1 MSAKDSQKIDYW
13 QKKRTE
19 SIPSQKEEEEV
30 KEEAVVVV
38 TIWSGLV
45 SLAPLIYHRLSLT
58 RPIQPMSTNA
68 DDVVLKPK
76 EI

>member
-19 SIPSQKEEEEV
+19 SIPSHGEEEV

-38 TIWSGLV
+38 TIWSGL
-45 SLAPLIYHRLSLT
+45 T
-58 RPIQPMSTNA
+58 RSAHISSSQSHKTYPTNEYKCWRCGA
-68 DDVVLKPK
+68 
-76 EI
+76 EA